1 MVSVSPAL
9 LVVTLAYPGVFEL
22 DSARMFCVDAGVLT
36 VHSDRTTP
44 VMVWPFCV
52 AIGTD
57 NIVIRPGLFA
67 GATRSACQP
76 AQTSVRPRFSKNP
89 SPCGL
94 AVVAPIL

>member
-1 MVSVSPAL
+1 
-9 LVVTLAYPGVFEL
+9 
-22 DSARMFCVDAGVLT
+22 MFCVDAGVLT

-52 AIGTD
+52 AIGTET
-57 NIVIRPGLFA
+57 IVISPVG

-76 AQTSVRPRFSKNP
+76 AQTSVRPRFSRNP

-94 AVVAPIL
+94 AVRVVLLWPGSWERYGLKPWI

>member
-9 LVVTLAYPGVFEL
+9 SVVTLAYPGVFEL
-22 DSARMFCVDAGVLT
+22 DSARVFCVEAGALA

-44 VMVWPFCV
+44 VMVWPFWV
-52 AIGTD
+52 AIGTET
-57 NIVIRPGLFA
+57 IVISPGLVG

-94 AVVAPIL
+94 ADRQS